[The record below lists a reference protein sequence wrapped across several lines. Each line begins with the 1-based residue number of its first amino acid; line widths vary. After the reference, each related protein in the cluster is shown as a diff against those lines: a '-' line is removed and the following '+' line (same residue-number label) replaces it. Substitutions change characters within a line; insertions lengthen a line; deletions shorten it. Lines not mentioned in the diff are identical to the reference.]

1 MKALSRTLLCLS
13 LYLPASLMADTT
25 GYEVELIVFED
36 ARSRYIQSEDWSFN
50 DMLNN
55 TLQEKKPAKKT
66 KKDPEYAQL
75 DWEAAK
81 LAPQH
86 KRLANNSNFKVL
98 LTKRWKQTGL
108 DRKSAFNININ
119 TNALDP
125 EVTESN
131 SLETEPSSYITGDVK
146 LVMSRYLH
154 FQVNL
159 EYYIPQ
165 LADDSSPAYK
175 SFPIV
180 SERRMKSREVHYIDH
195 PLVGVV
201 VLATP
206 YKIKE
211 DTPDTKPTGYKTL

>member
-1 MKALSRTLLCLS
+1 MKALSRYLLCVS
-13 LYLPASLMADTT
+13 LYLPVPLMADQT

-55 TLQEKKPAKKT
+55 TQQKKKPTKT
-66 KKDPEYAQL
+66 IKDAEFQQL
-75 DWEAAK
+75 DWESAK

-86 KRLANNSNFKVL
+86 KRLLNNSNFKVL
-98 LTKRWKQTGL
+98 LAKRWKQTGL
-108 DRKSAFNININ
+108 DRKNAFNISIN
-119 TNALDP
+119 TNEMP
-125 EVTESN
+125 SESTQA
-131 SLETEPSSYITGDVK
+131 SSDEIELTSYISGEVK

-154 FQVNL
+154 FEVNL
-159 EYYIPQ
+159 EYFIPQ
-165 LADDSSPAYK
+165 QSEDSAAVYK

-206 YKIKE
+206 YKIKQ
-211 DTPDTKPTGYKTL
+211 DTPDTKPAGYKTL